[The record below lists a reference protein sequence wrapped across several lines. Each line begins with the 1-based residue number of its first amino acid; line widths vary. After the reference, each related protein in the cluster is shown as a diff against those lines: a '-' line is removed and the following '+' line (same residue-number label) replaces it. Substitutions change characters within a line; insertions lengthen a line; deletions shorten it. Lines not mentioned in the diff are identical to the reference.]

1 MKSRKSR
8 KQLKITAEMAAE
20 DSFRYRLW
28 EECEEPPA
36 LDNVCFWY
44 KNQIGTSFPK
54 YKNGDHQ
61 YKKAYNKHLALL
73 NKTFMEESSRFKLKW
88 TTYGIGVFARTDMKI
103 VRQEGGEGY
112 GHDTGLSAEYQG
124 VVKGVNWSIGM
135 VTIPKITVGRPRQVE
150 EGRRKSSD
158 RIRANTMELTR
169 KSLVGPF
176 NFINHA
182 CDECAQLEWEENAV
196 KKSIHVTAKKG
207 KIIKKDDE
215 VFINYKGVECEVGDV
230 FPCGMCAKFA
240 AVSSTVASASSTNA
254 VVSSSAATAVSSTA
268 YTTVSAASA
277 SSTNDME
284 IDDETVHSIQVYWQH

>member
-103 VRQEGGEGY
+103 VRQEVGEGY

-196 KKSIHVTAKKG
+196 NS
-207 KIIKKDDE
+207 
-215 VFINYKGVECEVGDV
+215 
-230 FPCGMCAKFA
+230 FPAIRNFGPCAPLF
-240 AVSSTVASASSTNA
+240 
-254 VVSSSAATAVSSTA
+254 
-268 YTTVSAASA
+268 
-277 SSTNDME
+277 
-284 IDDETVHSIQVYWQH
+284 